1 MKKILLH
8 CFVFNLLLSFNFLYS
23 VSANSVCVN
32 APANEVNKG
41 RYIYYSKL
49 AGDLKRYDTKTGKKK
64 VILSNHN
71 TKGYFNLSIVG
82 EHLYYVWDKYYG
94 TEFSTC
100 YFYKLNLKTGKKK
113 YLDCSNFYVIQ
124 DGWIYYIKNKLE
136 KTPDYT
142 DTIALGIYKM
152 KMDGSQK
159 IKLTSLPSTAIRGTG
174 MEYNFFYFA
183 TYNYGNVQYYKYDI
197 LNKK

>member
-1 MKKILLH
+1 M
-8 CFVFNLLLSFNFLYS
+8 
-23 VSANSVCVN
+23 
-32 APANEVNKG
+32 
-41 RYIYYSKL
+41 
-49 AGDLKRYDTKTGKKK
+49 
-64 VILSNHN
+64 
-71 TKGYFNLSIVG
+71 SIVG

-100 YFYKLNLKTGKKK
+100 YLYELNLKIEKKK
-113 YLDCSNFYVIQ
+113 YLDCSDFYVIQ

-159 IKLTSLPSTAIRGTG
+159 
-174 MEYNFFYFA
+174 
-183 TYNYGNVQYYKYDI
+183 
-197 LNKK
+197 